1 MIVSSIQQVTQIIGA
16 NIIFEN
22 ITIEITQGERI
33 GVIGRNGE
41 GKTTLLQLLANKTK
55 PTKGVITWKK
65 NLTIG
70 LLEQTL
76 IAEPEITVE
85 TLLLQAFTKLNQLK
99 FEIERLEKRLA
110 EETDSQKLMKL
121 VDKYAIIQQEFQDQG
136 GYEMDARVRRV
147 IDGLQIKSLR
157 AKVWKNLSGGERTK
171 VGLARLLL
179 TAPDLLLLDEPTN
192 HLDFRA
198 IEWLTDFIQHYNGTV
213 VIVSHDR
220 YFLDDTVSS
229 ILELDQGSLQ
239 KYNTNYTN
247 YVQERD
253 ERLLQE
259 FQQYQDQQKKIK
271 KMKETIKRLKEWAN
285 QANPPNDGLHRRAK
299 SMEKA
304 LARITV
310 LKRPILENKRIDVD
324 FQIHSRSGKDV
335 VKLKNVS
342 KKMQDK
348 TLFDNINLHVRFQ
361 ERIAIFGENGTGKS
375 TLLKLILGTLKPDK
389 GSIQLGSNLSIGFLS
404 QHLQEMDGKRTVLA
418 EFREHVQ
425 VTEGEARGILAKFLF
440 FGVSVFRKVEQLS
453 GGEKMRLRLAELVY
467 QNHNLLILDEPTNH
481 LDIESKEVLEE
492 ALEQFT
498 GTIICVSH
506 DRYFLDRLFPVTYL
520 LHNKQLTRFEG
531 NYTYAR
537 QRWSNE

>member
-1 MIVSSIQQVTQIIGA
+1 MQLGGCLSQRHANVSSDLEEEKMIVSSIQQVTQIIGA
-16 NIIFEN
+16 NSIFEN

-55 PTKGVITWKK
+55 PAKGVITWKK

-99 FEIERLEKRLA
+99 SEIERLEKRLA

-121 VDKYAIIQQEFQDQG
+121 VDTYAIIQQEFQDQG

-147 IDGLQIKSLR
+147 MDGLQINSLR

-171 VGLARLLL
+171 VGLAQLLL

-220 YFLDDTVSS
+220 YFLDDTVSA

-247 YVQERD
+247 YCSRT
-253 ERLLQE
+253 RGT
-259 FQQYQDQQKKIK
+259 FASGIP
-271 KMKETIKRLKEWAN
+271 TIPGSTE
-285 QANPPNDGLHRRAK
+285 
-299 SMEKA
+299 
-304 LARITV
+304 
-310 LKRPILENKRIDVD
+310 ENK
-324 FQIHSRSGKDV
+324 KD
-335 VKLKNVS
+335 
-342 KKMQDK
+342 
-348 TLFDNINLHVRFQ
+348 
-361 ERIAIFGENGTGKS
+361 
-375 TLLKLILGTLKPDK
+375 
-389 GSIQLGSNLSIGFLS
+389 
-404 QHLQEMDGKRTVLA
+404 
-418 EFREHVQ
+418 
-425 VTEGEARGILAKFLF
+425 
-440 FGVSVFRKVEQLS
+440 
-453 GGEKMRLRLAELVY
+453 
-467 QNHNLLILDEPTNH
+467 
-481 LDIESKEVLEE
+481 
-492 ALEQFT
+492 
-498 GTIICVSH
+498 
-506 DRYFLDRLFPVTYL
+506 
-520 LHNKQLTRFEG
+520 EG
-531 NYTYAR
+531 NH
-537 QRWSNE
+537 